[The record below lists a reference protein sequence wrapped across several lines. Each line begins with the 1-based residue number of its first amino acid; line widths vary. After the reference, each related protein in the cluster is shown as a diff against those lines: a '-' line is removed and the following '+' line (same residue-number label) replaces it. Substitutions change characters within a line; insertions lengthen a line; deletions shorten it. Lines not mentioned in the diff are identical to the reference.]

1 MSEIE
6 QKEKYRKYGM
16 IMIVVGFLMYFFIF
30 SWIGFLLIG
39 GGIITLLTNIEWK
52 SK

>member
-1 MSEIE
+1 MSDIE
-6 QKEKYRKYGM
+6 QKEKYRKYAL
-16 IMIVVGFLMYFFIF
+16 IMIVVGFLMYFII

-39 GGIITLLTNIEWK
+39 GGIITFLTNIEWK